1 MDSKRVRCARVMP
14 SEDVERPLLDQSPI
28 SSTLRYAI
36 CISKDPLSTSCE
48 YVVDKLDT

>member
-36 CISKDPLSTSCE
+36 CIYSRVL
-48 YVVDKLDT
+48 YKLRVCGR